1 MRVSYN
7 GSTSAFQVDGEVS
20 ITSTR
25 SKEEPYSKK
34 HLIEKVSKITI
45 KCFIIEK
52 IKIKVK

>member
-7 GSTSAFQVDGEVS
+7 GSTSAFQADGEVS